1 MIKYTSIIPTFV
13 FFVDFYNCTIED
25 AILNQLIEKKTLT
38 LPDINRIR
46 VNWNSLVGSY
56 WSAIR
61 NLRKKGYNIETNVYH
76 DTHKHITRSSY
87 RLLNPTHN
95 PTESDLFN
103 NI

>member
-1 MIKYTSIIPTFV
+1 MIKYTSIIPTLV
-13 FFVDFYNCTIED
+13 WYIDYEWVTIED

-46 VNWNSLVGSY
+46 VNWNCLVWSY

-61 NLRKKGYNIETNVYH
+61 TLRKKGYNIETNVYH

-87 RLLNPTHN
+87 ILKNPTHS

-103 NI
+103 QI